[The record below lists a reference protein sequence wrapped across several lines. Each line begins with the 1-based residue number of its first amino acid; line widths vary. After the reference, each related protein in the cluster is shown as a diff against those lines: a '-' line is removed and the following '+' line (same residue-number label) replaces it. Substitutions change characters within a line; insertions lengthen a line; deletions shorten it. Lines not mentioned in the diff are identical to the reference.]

1 MRRVL
6 IGLAVGLFGG
16 LISREVAAIPVVY
29 DDCEVRGSGAF
40 PGGEMFE
47 GSGSSTED
55 GIFSV
60 DWEHTAPGIEFRA
73 DIADD
78 LNCFLNGGII
88 AVIDGFGTGV
98 LNGVPGYI
106 YQIFAEDRREPLR
119 PAVTLSAS
127 RTGPPTLFQDGE
139 ATFDPPRELTIP
151 AVVEITEGSADGGW
165 TRLYIDDVR
174 CDYQGNGAAF
184 EFVRCNGR
192 PDLAPGA
199 TLPAVSARLR
209 VRSPAGPGD
218 GGRSIA
224 VRATLAPTVY
234 SLGAPDIYSV
244 TVFDPF
250 GNIIYDFGANL
261 NDGEGDIIV
270 TLR

>member
-6 IGLAVGLFGG
+6 IGMAIGLFGG
-16 LISREVAAIPVVY
+16 WIGHGAAAIPIVY

-47 GSGSSTED
+47 GSGSTTVD

-73 DIADD
+73 NIADD
-78 LNCFLNGGII
+78 MNCFLDGGIV
-88 AVIDGFGTGV
+88 AVIEGFGTGV
-98 LNGVPGYI
+98 LNGVPGYLYVI
-106 YQIFAEDRREPLR
+106 YAEDRREPLR

-151 AVVEITEGSADGGW
+151 AVVEVTEGSADSGW

-192 PDLAPGA
+192 PDLLPGA
-199 TLPAVSARLR
+199 TLSAVSARLR
-209 VRSPAGPGD
+209 VRSPAERGD
-218 GGRSIA
+218 GGRTIA

-234 SLGAPDIYSV
+234 STGAPDIYSV
-244 TVFDPF
+244 TVADFF
-250 GNIIYDFGANL
+250 GNIIYDFGAQL

-270 TLR
+270 TER